1 MNELDTLLNSPV
13 EIASHDPLG
22 ALLKLPIGDWSGLM
36 WFIVIIVI
44 GILLV
49 PFLFALKKYLVTLIE
64 SKTETIAVPNQDHT
78 KFIDDET
85 IKFRIELANQMMAI
99 TQLIKD
105 LKEEVILSKNPGLLD
120 FEVDVIRIVHKHF
133 DSMNKE
139 LLRFFYQRLVENHI
153 DTNQDDISTNY
164 HQFAQDLSGRFHGYL
179 KHWIYKGRALS
190 DFTSGD
196 GAFRYCR
203 YIVSE
208 LFALQV
214 TAYEE
219 NKPVNLLQVSNGLA
233 RCTSTLLS
241 QFREYLVSGD
251 TFMEQWDDTKPMY
264 KIISKLNDVEML

>member
-1 MNELDTLLNSPV
+1 MNSLDSLMETPL
-13 EIASHDPLG
+13 EIANHDPLG

-36 WFIVIIVI
+36 WFIVIIVL

-49 PFLFALKKYLVTLIE
+49 PSLFALKKYLVTLIE
-64 SKTETIAVPNQDHT
+64 SKTETIVTPNQESAR
-78 KFIDDET
+78 FLDDET

-105 LKEEVILSKNPGLLD
+105 LKDEVILSKSPGLLE
-120 FEVDVIRIVHKHF
+120 FEIDVIRIVHKHF

-179 KHWIYKGRALS
+179 KHWNYNGVPLS
-190 DFTSGD
+190 NFTSGD
-196 GAFRYCR
+196 GAGRYCR

-214 TAYEE
+214 NAYEE
-219 NKPVNLLQVSNGLA
+219 SKQVNLIQVSNGLA

-241 QFREYLVSGD
+241 QFREYLSTGD